1 MNLSNLPAEERPRE
15 RLVKLGPD
23 ALSLTEL
30 LAILLT
36 TGTKDRSVLELAH
49 DMIVRF
55 GSLQSLLEAS
65 IEELMEVKGIGPAK
79 AIQLK
84 AAFGIALKTT
94 QKPFVAKDPIHTK
107 EAYELVRHDLAGQK
121 QEMLMV
127 ILKDVKGRLIALKKV
142 SIGTLSNVLV
152 HPREVFFPAVRH
164 SASSLILAHN
174 HPSGDP
180 TPSKEDLEMTR
191 HLIRSSRVMGIH
203 LDDHL
208 IIGASSFVS
217 LRESGLLSGICQKDP

>member
-1 MNLSNLPAEERPRE
+1 MNLHSLPPQERPRE
-15 RLVKLGPD
+15 RLQQVG
-23 ALSLTEL
+23 AESLSLREL

-36 TGTKDRSVLELAH
+36 TGTKEKSVLDIAGEVVA
-49 DMIVRF
+49 RF
-55 GSLQSLLEAS
+55 GTLQHLLEAS
-65 IEELMEVKGIGPAK
+65 IEELMEIKGIGKAK

-94 QKPFVAKDPIHTK
+94 QKTFSETSQIDTQQ
-107 EAYELVRHDLAGQK
+107 AYELVRHTLAPQK

-127 ILKDVKGRLIALKKV
+127 ILKDVKGRLITIEKV
-142 SIGTLSNVLV
+142 SIGTLTNVLI

-164 SASSLILAHN
+164 KAHSMMIAHN

-180 TPSKEDLEMTR
+180 TPSDDDLKLTR
-191 HLIRSSRVMGIH
+191 HLLESSRIMGIR

-208 IIGASSFVS
+208 IIGKDKFIS
-217 LRESGLLSGICQKDP
+217 LKWLGLF

>member
-1 MNLSNLPAEERPRE
+1 MLKFPDALNPRYNLLFMNLSKLPAQERPRE
-15 RLVKLGPD
+15 RLVKLGPE

-49 DMIVRF
+49 DMVVRF
-55 GSLQSLLEAS
+55 GSLTSLLEAS

-94 QKPFVAKDPIHTK
+94 QVSYVANAPIHAK
-107 EAYELVRHDLAGQK
+107 EAYELVRHELAGQK

-127 ILKDVKGRLIALKKV
+127 LLKDIKGRLIAIRKSLH
-142 SIGTLSNVLV
+142 G
-152 HPREVFFPAVRH
+152 HP
-164 SASSLILAHN
+164 
-174 HPSGDP
+174 
-180 TPSKEDLEMTR
+180 
-191 HLIRSSRVMGIH
+191 IRCF
-203 LDDHL
+203 
-208 IIGASSFVS
+208 GA
-217 LRESGLLSGICQKDP
+217 P

>member
-1 MNLSNLPAEERPRE
+1 MKIGKIPVQERPRE
-15 RLVKLGPD
+15 RLLKYGSD
-23 ALSLTEL
+23 ALTLAEL

-36 TGTKDRSVLELAH
+36 TGTKDKSVLELAH
-49 DMIVRF
+49 EMVARF
-55 GSLQSLLEAS
+55 GSLAALLEAS
-65 IEELMEVKGIGPAK
+65 VEELMEIKGIGPAK

-94 QKPFVAKDPIHTK
+94 QKTPLAKDPIHAR
-107 EAYELVRHDLAGQK
+107 EAYELVKQDLAHQK

-127 ILKDVKGRLIALKKV
+127 VLKDVKGRLIALEKV
-142 SIGTLSNVLV
+142 SVGTVSNVLV
-152 HPREVFFPAVRH
+152 HPREVFYPAVRH
-164 SASSLILAHN
+164 KASSLILAHN

-180 TPSKEDLEMTR
+180 TPSSADLELTK

-208 IIGASSFVS
+208 IIGSSSFIS
-217 LRESGLLSGICQKDP
+217 LRESGFLWGLQESKG

>member
-1 MNLSNLPAEERPRE
+1 MNLSKLPAQERPRE

-36 TGTKDRSVLELAH
+36 TGTKDKSVLELAH
-49 DMIVRF
+49 EMVVRF
-55 GSLQSLLEAS
+55 GSLQALLEAS
-65 IEELMEVKGIGPAK
+65 ITELMEVKGIGPAK

-94 QKPFVAKDPIHTK
+94 QKPFIATDPIHAK

-121 QEMLMV
+121 QEVLMV
-127 ILKDVKGRLIALKKV
+127 VLKDIKGRLIALKKV
-142 SIGTLSNVLV
+142 SVGTLSNVLV

-164 SASSLILAHN
+164 KANSLILAHN

-180 TPSKEDLEMTR
+180 TPSQADLELTK

-208 IIGASSFVS
+208 IIGSNSFIS
-217 LRESGLLSGICQKDP
+217 LRESGFLSCMT